1 MWMPSAGRIEASC
14 VALSVEVKLVFPAA
28 KVPLARVAFPVVT
41 FIGWWGGRLLGGVV
55 IMEIIFAVPGMGTAL
70 VQAVSYRD
78 YPTVQA
84 IVFVMAL
91 IFLSLNLFVDLL
103 YAWLDPR
110 IRLA

>member
-1 MWMPSAGRIEASC
+1 
-14 VALSVEVKLVFPAA
+14 
-28 KVPLARVAFPVVT
+28 VVT

-70 VQAVSYRD
+70 VQAVSFRD

-91 IFLSLNLFVDLL
+91 IFLMLNLMVDLL